1 MSRKHFYLGIILA
14 ALIGGLVAIG
24 GFILARENRSL
35 DADAMTVAGERQ
47 NVRFSSYIDPKT
59 FTVPEGLN
67 FVYAAEVSTPAV
79 VHIRSKFESANT
91 APAQNPQQ
99 YQHPF
104 QEMFPELFGAP
115 GQQGPRRGPG
125 VPRGA
130 SGSGVIVS
138 EDGYIVTNNHVIENA
153 NSIQV
158 VMNDNRQYDA
168 KLIGTDPNTDIAVL
182 KIEES
187 GLPYLKYG
195 NSDAI
200 SVGEWVLAVG
210 NPFDLTS
217 TVTAGIISA
226 KARSIGILANEKG
239 TGIEAF
245 IQTDAAVNPGNS
257 GGALVN
263 LKGELIGVNTAIASP
278 TGSYSGYSFAVPST
292 LVAKIVDD
300 LVEFGAVQ
308 RALLGVNISNLNA
321 ELAREQGIDINRGV
335 YVTNVNEG
343 SAASE
348 AGIKQGDVIVKVNGK
363 TINTVAQLQESI
375 AKNRPG
381 DKVNVTYYRDGKMKE
396 NTATLKNSMGTTKV
410 VAKSEAIEVGG
421 ATLANLTPA
430 DKEKYKVDGGVKV
443 VKVNGGNWKQSNVK
457 EGFVI
462 TAVDNKKVNSAEELI
477 NILNRKNGQGTLIE
491 GVYPNGEKAYYGMPW

>member
-1 MSRKHFYLGIILA
+1 MSKKHFYLGIILA

-24 GFILARENRSL
+24 GFFLAKENRSF
-35 DADAMTVAGERQ
+35 DPNAISIAGERQ
-47 NVRFSSYIDPKT
+47 NVSFSSYLDSND
-59 FTVPEGLN
+59 FVVPEGLN
-67 FVYAAEVSTPAV
+67 FVYAAEVATPAV
-79 VHIRSKFESANT
+79 VHIRSKFESTSA
-91 APAQNPQQ
+91 APAQHPQQ

-104 QEMFPELFGAP
+104 QDMFPELFGNP
-115 GQQGPRRGPG
+115 QQSPRRGPG
-125 VPRGA
+125 NPRGA
-130 SGSGVIVS
+130 SGSGVIVA

-158 VMNDNRQYDA
+158 VMNDNRQYEA
-168 KLIGTDPNTDIAVL
+168 KLIGTDPTTDIAVL
-182 KIEES
+182 KIEET
-187 GLPYLKYG
+187 GLPFLPYG

-200 SVGEWVLAVG
+200 KVGEWVLAVG

-300 LVEFGAVQ
+300 LVEFGTVQ
-308 RALLGVNISNLNA
+308 RALLGVNINNLNA

-335 YVTNVNEG
+335 YVVNVNEG
-343 SAASE
+343 SAASD
-348 AGIKQGDVIVKVNGK
+348 AGIKKGDVIVQVNGK
-363 TINTVAQLQESI
+363 IINTVAQLQESI

-396 NTATLKNSMGTTKV
+396 STATLKNSMGTTKV
-410 VAKSEAIEVGG
+410 VAKSEGMEVAG
-421 ATLANLTPA
+421 ATLANLSQQ
-430 DKEKYKVDGGVKV
+430 DRKKYGVEGGVKV
-443 VKVNGGNWKQSNVK
+443 VKIEGGKWKQSNVR

-462 TAVDNKKVNSAEELI
+462 TAVDNKKVNSIEQLI
-477 NILNRKNGQGTLIE
+477 SILNNKSGQGTLIE